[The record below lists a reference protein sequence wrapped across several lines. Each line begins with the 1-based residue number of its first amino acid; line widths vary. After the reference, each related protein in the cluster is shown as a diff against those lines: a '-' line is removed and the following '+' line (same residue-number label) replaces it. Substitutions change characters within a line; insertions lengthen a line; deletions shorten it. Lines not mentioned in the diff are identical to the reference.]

1 MEWVETT
8 GKTVE
13 EAKDA
18 ALDQLGVDEQ
28 DAEFEVVEEPRTGLF
43 GRTRGEARV
52 RARVRPT
59 QPRPKVER
67 RGRSGGRGGAK
78 SGAGERSRGRDS
90 SRGAKQS
97 ARTATTVE
105 GEASVSAQL
114 ASDGTPAERAGVA
127 AVAAPVASA
136 APAGGGRQ
144 PAPGGARSRG
154 GRSRQGGGSR
164 PAARPRQNRDAEMD
178 DDQEMIEMSETELA
192 AQGEVVR
199 GFLLDLLDAFGLDGE
214 VTATPAEEGAIELD
228 VTGADLGL
236 LIGPKGQTLQAV
248 QELSR
253 SILQRQLPGEA
264 HARIRI
270 DVAGY
275 RQRRR
280 EALERFVSQI
290 AEDVRTSG
298 VQKALEPMSPPDR
311 KVVHDTVNEIE
322 GVHTVSEGEDA
333 RRRVVIIPDA

>member
-1 MEWVETT
+1 VEWVETT
-8 GKTVE
+8 GKTIE

-67 RGRSGGRGGAK
+67 RERRGRAASKGPKPG
-78 SGAGERSRGRDS
+78 GERGKER
-90 SRGAKQS
+90 KP
-97 ARTATTVE
+97 ARAAAAPTGSVDPAAP
-105 GEASVSAQL
+105 EAPEAPE
-114 ASDGTPAERAGVA
+114 T
-127 AVAAPVASA
+127 APVAA
-136 APAGGGRQ
+136 ASPEAPPADPRPPRTGGRNR
-144 PAPGGARSRG
+144 GGRPARSR
-154 GRSRQGGGSR
+154 SH
-164 PAARPRQNRDAEMD
+164 DDD
-178 DDQEMIEMSETELA
+178 DDQETIEMTDTELV

-199 GFLLDLLDAFGLDGE
+199 DFLLDLLDAFGLDGE
-214 VTATPAEEGAIELD
+214 VSATPAEEGAVELD

-236 LIGPKGQTLQAV
+236 LIGPKGQTLQAI

-253 SILQRQLPGEA
+253 SVLQRSRPGEV
-264 HARIRI
+264 HARVRV
-270 DVAGY
+270 DVSGY

-280 EALERFVSQI
+280 EALERFVQQI
-290 AEDVRTSG
+290 AADVVASG

-311 KVVHDTVNEIE
+311 KVVHDTVNEID

-333 RRRVVIIPDA
+333 RRRVVIIPD

>member
-8 GKTVE
+8 GKTIE

-28 DAEFEVVEEPRTGLF
+28 EAEFEVLEEPRTGLF

-67 RGRSGGRGGAK
+67 RERRGRASGRGPKPGERNRNRGDGPRKKSDRGPSLAKPPVAETPESAETAEPAGEPSGPAPSRQGAK
-78 SGAGERSRGRDS
+78 GQRSRGR
-90 SRGAKQS
+90 
-97 ARTATTVE
+97 
-105 GEASVSAQL
+105 
-114 ASDGTPAERAGVA
+114 
-127 AVAAPVASA
+127 
-136 APAGGGRQ
+136 GGR
-144 PAPGGARSRG
+144 G
-154 GRSRQGGGSR
+154 
-164 PAARPRQNRDAEMD
+164 RDARRDDFD
-178 DDQEMIEMSETELA
+178 DDEEKTEMSDTELA

-214 VTATPAEEGAIELD
+214 VVATPAEEGAVELD
-228 VTGADLGL
+228 VTGDDLGL

-253 SILQRQLPGEA
+253 SILQRQMPGET
-264 HARIRI
+264 HARIRV
-270 DVAGY
+270 DVGGY

-280 EALERFVSQI
+280 EALERFVRQI
-290 AEDVRTSG
+290 AEDVKASG
-298 VQKALEPMSPPDR
+298 VQKALEPMTPPDR

-322 GVHTVSEGEDA
+322 GVRTLSEGEDA
-333 RRRVVIIPDA
+333 RRRVVILPDS

>member
-43 GRTRGEARV
+43 GRTRGDARV

-67 RGRSGGRGGAK
+67 RDRKGRGRSGERAAKSDAAGARPPVEPETATTAVAEGADRPAGRPDDAGGRPTSERNRNGGGRRGGA
-78 SGAGERSRGRDS
+78 SRSRD
-90 SRGAKQS
+90 
-97 ARTATTVE
+97 
-105 GEASVSAQL
+105 
-114 ASDGTPAERAGVA
+114 
-127 AVAAPVASA
+127 
-136 APAGGGRQ
+136 
-144 PAPGGARSRG
+144 RSTE
-154 GRSRQGGGSR
+154 SHEEI
-164 PAARPRQNRDAEMD
+164 NMT
-178 DDQEMIEMSETELA
+178 ETELV
-192 AQGEVVR
+192 AQGEVVQT
-199 GFLLDLLDAFGLDGE
+199 FLMDLLDAFGLDGE
-214 VTATPAEEGAIELD
+214 VSVSPADEGAVELA
-228 VTGADLGL
+228 VTGEDLGL

-253 SILQRQLPGEA
+253 SVLQRQLPGET
-264 HARIRI
+264 HARIRV
-270 DVAGY
+270 DVGGY

-280 EALERFVSQI
+280 EALERFTRQI
-290 AEDVRTSG
+290 AEDVKASG

-311 KVVHDTVNEIE
+311 KVVHDTVNEID
-322 GVHTVSEGEDA
+322 GVRTMSEGEDA
-333 RRRVVIIPDA
+333 RRRVVILPDS